1 MKVELRVKYPSKH
14 KKEIDMTMSRVTTLA
29 VAAALLSVS
38 ACSAL
43 HKKTEAE
50 PAVAAAPAEAAAPAA
65 EKAAEPVAASAKAG
79 KKSKKDKAVK
89 AAASAEAAPQEA
101 KPAATKSAVISKDEA
116 MAIAARGNCLA
127 CHKIEAK
134 VVGPAWK
141 DVGAKYKGD
150 AKGAATIASHIKA
163 GGSFGWKFGVM
174 PPRGGSQL
182 SDADVEKMA
191 GFIASL
197 H

>member
-1 MKVELRVKYPSKH
+1 
-14 KKEIDMTMSRVTTLA
+14 MTISRVTTLA
-29 VAAALLSVS
+29 VAVALMSVS

-50 PAVAAAPAEAAAPAA
+50 PAAATAETAAPAA
-65 EKAAEPVAASAKAG
+65 EKIVEPVAAPE
-79 KKSKKDKAVK
+79 KKSKKSKKEKTVK
-89 AAASAEAAPQEA
+89 AAASSEAAPAEKA
-101 KPAATKSAVISKDEA
+101 KPAEAKSTVISKDEA
-116 MAIAARGNCLA
+116 MAIAGRGNCLA
-127 CHKIEAK
+127 CHKIESK

-182 SDADVEKMA
+182 SDADVEKIA

-197 H
+197 R

>member
-1 MKVELRVKYPSKH
+1 
-14 KKEIDMTMSRVTTLA
+14 MTMSRVTTLA

-50 PAVAAAPAEAAAPAA
+50 PVVAAAPAETAAPAA
-65 EKAAEPVAASAKAG
+65 EKVAEPAAAPAKSG

-89 AAASAEAAPQEA
+89 AAASAEAAPAAEKA
-101 KPAATKSAVISKDEA
+101 KPAETKSAVISKDEA

-197 H
+197 R